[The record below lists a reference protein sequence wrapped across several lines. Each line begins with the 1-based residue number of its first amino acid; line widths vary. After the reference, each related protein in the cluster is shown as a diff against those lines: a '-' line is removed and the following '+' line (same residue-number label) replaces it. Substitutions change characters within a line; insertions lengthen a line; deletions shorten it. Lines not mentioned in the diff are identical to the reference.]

1 MAVHVKEVVRECTV
15 GSDEE
20 RVTFPEVVGKLMEA
34 GVERYHAD
42 LIRAEKTY
50 YMPDG
55 DSETVAAAAV
65 ATRPA
70 SAFSAAGVDAAV
82 RAIQAE
88 AITYK
93 EFCEQI
99 ATAGCV
105 GYFVS
110 LPGRRAVYYGR
121 TGENH
126 VEHFPGA
133 K

>member
-1 MAVHVKEVVRECTV
+1 MDAHVKAIVRECTV

-20 RVTFPEVVGKLMEA
+20 RIAFPEVVRKLMEA
-34 GVERYHAD
+34 DVERYHAD

-55 DSETVAAAAV
+55 DWETVAAAPA

-70 SAFSAAGVDAAV
+70 KAFSAVDVDAAV

-93 EFCEQI
+93 EFCERI
-99 ATAGCV
+99 AAAGCV
-105 GYFVS
+105 GYLVS